1 MSHVVVEPV
10 WTILCP
16 LFPGVLIGQSVFPLQ
31 SAVEFV
37 SAMGLQ
43 LETIVSRLSLKLGG
57 RLAHC
62 EDSYRE
68 IGAQESCIDI
78 IRNGYMPTWIKKAPW
93 QKIAPCNPIIS
104 DKASNVLDIEVD
116 GLLEKGAIRE
126 VSQV

>member
-1 MSHVVVEPV
+1 MWANTVSFIPQSTE
-10 WTILCP
+10 W
-16 LFPGVLIGQSVFPLQ
+16 LFSVPLQ
-31 SAVEFV
+31 SAIEYV
-37 SAMGLQ
+37 SAMNLHPD
-43 LETIVSRLSLKLGG
+43 TIVSMLKLKLGVK
-57 RLAHC
+57 LAHC

-93 QKIAPCNPIIS
+93 QKIAHCNPVIS
-104 DKASNVLDIEVD
+104 YKASNVLDIEVD